1 MALPIFLAAVAAAQP
16 VQATPP
22 SAPTPTVATLEE
34 RFGRSFM
41 SPMGEPFFGRSPGED
56 GLTAWFRQ
64 ADANHDG
71 FITVDEM
78 KADAQRFF
86 ETLDTDHDGEIGP
99 DEITHY
105 EDAIA
110 PQVGNPSFHG
120 AQPIAASTGDQSASG
135 GHHGGR
141 RHRGGGGFRGGVG
154 GDDEASAGRY
164 GLLQIPEP
172 VMSADSDFNRG
183 VSAAEFNNAA
193 AQRFQQLDTSRTGRL
208 TLPELQGIRG
218 AAVSA
223 SRRRPVDKSD
233 QEPPMDANADT
244 GGPGM

>member
-22 SAPTPTVATLEE
+22 SVPAVATLEE

-41 SPMGEPFFGRSPGED
+41 SPMGEPFFGRTPGED
-56 GLTAWFRQ
+56 GLSAWFRQ
-64 ADANHDG
+64 ADTNHDG

-86 ETLDTDHDGEIGP
+86 DTLDTDHDGEIGP
-99 DEITHY
+99 DEISHY
-105 EDAIA
+105 EDVIA
-110 PQVGNPSFHG
+110 PQVGNPSFHD
-120 AQPIAASTGDQSASG
+120 AQPVAASAGVQSASPRRG
-135 GHHGGR
+135 GK
-141 RHRGGGGFRGGVG
+141 RHRSGGGFRGGFG
-154 GDDEASAGRY
+154 GDDETSAGRY

-172 VMSADSDFNRG
+172 VMSADADFNRG
-183 VSAAEFNNAA
+183 VSADEFSNAA
-193 AQRFQQLDTSRTGRL
+193 VQRFGLLDVSRTGQL
-208 TLPELQGIRG
+208 SLPELQSIRG

-223 SRRRPVDKSD
+223 SRRRTVDKSQD
-233 QEPPMDANADT
+233 DAPMDANADT